1 MCKKLKQRRY
11 DMGRKRKRKRKLGW
25 MRQLFEGFVKGLWIF
40 DSRIADGLCRRETTG
55 IVLARS
61 PNS

>member
-1 MCKKLKQRRY
+1 MV
-11 DMGRKRKRKRKLGW
+11 RKRKRKRKVVW
-25 MRQLFEGFVKGLWIF
+25 VRQLFDGLVKGFSILVG
-40 DSRIADGLCRRETTG
+40 RMADGLCQRETTG

>member
-1 MCKKLKQRRY
+1 MV
-11 DMGRKRKRKRKLGW
+11 RKRKRKWKLGW
-25 MRQLFEGFVKGLWIF
+25 IRQLFDGLLKGFGILVG
-40 DSRIADGLCRRETTG
+40 RMADELCRRETTG